1 MSIKILGI
9 SCYYHDSAATLLID
23 GNLISAVQEERFS
36 RIKHDHRFPT
46 ESIKYILNNSNISL
60 KDMIT

>member
-9 SCYYHDSAATLLID
+9 SCYHDSAAPLID

-36 RIKHDHRFPT
+36 RIKPDSFF
-46 ESIKYILNNSNISL
+46 SN
-60 KDMIT
+60 